1 MDRLI
6 AVSSRNLKPII
17 VLARNTGMR
26 RGEIFNLQWS
36 HVDLKNRIIEVA
48 DSKNGDQRF
57 THIND
62 TLLNTLQLLPH
73 RIDTP
78 YVFPGKDGERLTDV
92 KKAFSSARKRA
103 GLDDPRFQDLLLRM
117 NLEP

>member
-17 VLARNTGMR
+17 VLVINTGMR

-92 KKAFSSARKRA
+92 KKAFSSARTRA
-103 GLDDPRFQDLLLRM
+103 GLDDLRFQDLLLRM